1 MQQYSQQPAPEQ
13 QQPVHHRPR
22 RGGFARIFRGY
33 LMVVGGVATILGLIW
48 LIVRLFVEIG
58 KWVA

>member
-1 MQQYSQQPAPEQ
+1 MQQYSQQPAPA

-22 RGGFARIFRGY
+22 RGGFARFFRGY
-33 LMVVGGVATILGLIW
+33 LMVVGGVTTVLGLTW

-58 KWVA
+58 KWMV